1 MELLQQAVFFR
12 HALGSIEKMMGW
24 LVSVRPVHER
34 ESHLHL
40 AGIVFA
46 YFTG

>member
-12 HALGSIEKMMGW
+12 HALGSIEKTMGW

-34 ESHLHL
+34 ESRLHL
-40 AGIVFA
+40 PGIVFA
-46 YFTG
+46 YFTR